1 MTPDGSIVEKYLS
14 RKVNQL
20 MMKQILQMNLIL
32 KEEVAKAARKSKLY
46 HLNPRYQKKE
56 TVGFLNQRFI
66 EGNCLQ
72 NLEHKIIL
80 NHWRFHQCHKKLPL

>member
-20 MMKQILQMNLIL
+20 MMKQILQMNIL
-32 KEEVAKAARKSKLY
+32 LREEEAKAAQNLQLCHLY
-46 HLNPRYQKKE
+46 PGDQKKE

-72 NLEHKIIL
+72 NLEHNKIQ
-80 NHWRFHQCHKKLPL
+80 NP